1 MFGGD
6 LYYCVM
12 QTVTPRPYK
21 ELIKSV
27 PAEDRHTVGLILRST
42 LAPETALDLYLQ
54 TPELFDISELS
65 SLQLGRL
72 FGALPE
78 ELHPKLSLLHPSVRM
93 RLCLECSWV
102 RELIHFTEA
111 DLMQV
116 TDRDYVDYLLNTGA
130 DAKRLL
136 NEARVKALAD
146 VYHRTVFIYH
156 PKWYSAHFGI
166 PALRGRDVSQLVAE
180 QPKYAVDNIEQLT
193 EYYVYAS
200 TWVDLLRRNYT
211 KASPVFLS
219 KIGRLSPTDVRTAY
233 RAYPILLKDTTVA
246 VIEDSKLTAKG
257 WIYLYSSECPAH
269 VTAEVLEYLEKSV
282 TIELLSG
289 SKHSV
294 QLRRALDELRAVFRT
309 NEDAV
314 CQTVA

>member
-1 MFGGD
+1 
-6 LYYCVM
+6 M

-27 PAEDRHTVGLILRST
+27 PAEDRHTVGLILRAALT
-42 LAPETALDLYLQ
+42 PETALDLYLQ

-111 DLMQV
+111 ELMQIP
-116 TDRDYVDYLLNTGA
+116 DRDYVDYLVNAGA
-130 DAKRLL
+130 DATALL
-136 NEARVKALAD
+136 SVARVKALAD
-146 VYHRTVFIYH
+146 VYHRAIYLNH
-156 PKWYSAHFGI
+156 PKWYSTHFGI
-166 PALRGRDVSQLVAE
+166 PALRGRDVSQLVAGN
-180 QPKYAVDNIEQLT
+180 PKYAVDNIEHLS
-193 EYYVYAS
+193 EYYVCAS

-211 KASPVFLS
+211 KTSPVFLS
-219 KIGRLSPTDVRTAY
+219 KIGRFSPTGVRTVY
-233 RAYPILLKDTTVA
+233 RAHHKLLKETTPD
-246 VIEDSKLTAKG
+246 VIEASKLTAKE
-257 WIYLYSSECPAH
+257 WIYIYSSEYPACIT
-269 VTAEVLEYLEKSV
+269 VEVLEYLEQSV
-282 TIELLSG
+282 TVELLSG

-309 NEDAV
+309 NEDAA
-314 CQTVA
+314 CQTDA